1 MLNLQPFIHTATPLR
16 ALGVVVTQSGH
27 EIARHTWEGACRR
40 NVYSASK
47 SFTSAAVGIA
57 VKEGLLSIDE
67 KLTDVFPEELPE
79 QVSENLQ
86 KATVRDLLTMCLGQ
100 AKGFLMGED
109 RPYYPER
116 NWVKLALNQPFD
128 YEPGTKFVYN
138 NAGPY
143 LAGILVQRRAGCDLV
158 HYLYPRLFEPMGI
171 QLPTWEYDP
180 FGRTF
185 GAGGLFLTMD
195 ELHKFGLLYLQNG
208 NWEGKQLVPESWVA
222 ESTKKQVSTGYS
234 GEDYGYGYLFWGGEH
249 ASFRADG
256 KYGQFSI
263 LMRDKNAV
271 VTIVAESREANDLLA
286 AVFQH
291 IYPQL

>member
-1 MLNLQPFIHTATPLR
+1 MIQLNSFIESAAPLR
-16 ALGVVVTQSGH
+16 AMGVVVNQNGQ
-27 EIARHTWEGACRR
+27 EVARHTWEGACRR

-57 VKEGLLSIDE
+57 IREGLLSLNE
-67 KLTDVFPEELPE
+67 RLTDAFPEELPE
-79 QVSENLQ
+79 KVSENLQ

-100 AKGFLMGED
+100 SKAFLMGED

-116 NWVKLALNQPFD
+116 NWAKLALAQPFP

-138 NAGPY
+138 NVGPY
-143 LAGILVQRRAGCDLV
+143 LAGLLVQRRAGCDLV
-158 HYLYPRLFEPMGI
+158 HYLMPRLFDPMGI
-171 QLPTWEYDP
+171 QLPTWETDP
-180 FGRTF
+180 LGNTF
-185 GAGGLFLTMD
+185 GAGGLFLTLD

-208 NWEGKQLVPESWVA
+208 QWDGKQLVPESWVA
-222 ESTKKQVSTGYS
+222 ESTKKQVENG
-234 GEDYGYGYLFWGGEH
+234 GYGYGYLFWSGEH
-249 ASFRADG
+249 GSFRADG

-271 VTIVAESREANDLLA
+271 VTIVAESREADKLLA

-291 IYPQL
+291 IYCQL